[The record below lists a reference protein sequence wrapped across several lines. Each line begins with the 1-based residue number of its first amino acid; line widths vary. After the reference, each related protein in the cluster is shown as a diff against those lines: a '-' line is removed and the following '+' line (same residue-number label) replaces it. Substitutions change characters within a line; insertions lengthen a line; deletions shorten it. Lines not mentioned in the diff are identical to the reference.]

1 MGWRLLVLA
10 VFLAASLGCGRR
22 ASTRAAGDPNED
34 VHHLMRDKVEAV
46 HGRSLNDMS
55 PEMAA
60 TLSPRLRV
68 GMTHAELSGI
78 LAEKNGVDPKT
89 GKPIATLEFGRGIVW
104 LQDQDG
110 KPLRDEKGE
119 IRTDADKWYC
129 VLYVR
134 DANVKVV
141 FDKEDRILSWSVE
154 PLPHR

>member
-1 MGWRLLVLA
+1 MH
-10 VFLAASLGCGRR
+10 
-22 ASTRAAGDPNED
+22 AAGDPKED

-55 PEMAA
+55 PETLA

-89 GKPIATLEFGRGIVW
+89 GKHIGTIEFGRGIVW

-110 KPLRDEKGE
+110 KPLRDERGE
-119 IRTDADKWYC
+119 LRANPEKWYR

-134 DANVKVV
+134 DANLKIV
-141 FDKEDRILSWSVE
+141 FDKEDRVVSWSVE